1 MHKPHCGLVYLRR
14 INSAQHRSTSRQDT
28 TKPGDTHS
36 HLLTQS
42 ADRPSWESVFHGSMW
57 HAAMLCMPTTRA
69 QSCLFVW
76 WRELAPARP
85 HLPEPSGSH
94 PAPGAGWP
102 RVTHVR
108 GRRRR
113 GGGGGGGGV
122 RRRAPKWAF
131 FHQCYV
137 TWQFH
142 LLCVKDWPDWFWGG
156 A

>member
-1 MHKPHCGLVYLRR
+1 
-14 INSAQHRSTSRQDT
+14 
-28 TKPGDTHS
+28 
-36 HLLTQS
+36 
-42 ADRPSWESVFHGSMW
+42 MW

-108 GRRRR
+108 EE
-113 GGGGGGGGV
+113 GV
-122 RRRAPKWAF
+122 RRQAPKWAF

-156 A
+156 AERKRTAVTVARSHNSADVDEVEGGGGQKTAGQELQ